1 MMSMS
6 ASPDPP
12 LAAEHRTP
20 VAAGRRRRPAAV
32 CIDLGTAVGAAL
44 GGVVVAMLW
53 LLVRTGW
60 GRDAVT
66 SGDAIVA
73 TAVVLAVL
81 PAWVTWQLARVR
93 RGAGTPGQSR
103 MGLAV
108 VPAPNAGARARLLRC
123 AWHPL
128 ATLAWL
134 WLAAV
139 TALLEQWPLAIACLL
154 VAAAWLLL
162 ALVSVALLL
171 RDPASPTL
179 HERFSGTRLV
189 PR

>member
-1 MMSMS
+1 MMTTS
-6 ASPDPP
+6 AIPDP
-12 LAAEHRTP
+12 P
-20 VAAGRRRRPAAV
+20 VAAGRRRRLAAV
-32 CIDLGTAVGAAL
+32 CVDLATALGAAL
-44 GGVVVAMLW
+44 GGVAVAMLW
-53 LLVRTGW
+53 LLLRTAW
-60 GRDAVT
+60 GRDAVA

-73 TAVVLAVL
+73 TALVLAVL

-93 RGAGTPGQSR
+93 RGAGTAGQSR
-103 MGLAV
+103 LGLAV
-108 VPAPNAGARARLLRC
+108 VPAPNADARARLLRC

-139 TALLEQWPLAIACLL
+139 AVLLEQWPIASACL
-154 VAAAWLLL
+154 VGAAAWIVL
-162 ALVSVALLL
+162 ALASAALLL
-171 RDPASPTL
+171 RDPAAPTL